1 MDPKRNTIALSREG
15 ESTRSDTMQNGQN
28 APSAPSA
35 QSLASTQGL
44 ASTHG
49 APASPCI
56 RHCCLDLQ
64 DVCVGCGRSID
75 EITGWQRSSD
85 DEKRAI
91 LARCQQ
97 RLAQRAQT

>member
-1 MDPKRNTIALSREG
+1 MAPNRNSIALSSEG
-15 ESTRSDTMQNGQN
+15 ESIRSDTAQPEQNI
-28 APSAPSA
+28 PSA
-35 QSLASTQGL
+35 QGV
-44 ASTHG
+44 
-49 APASPCI
+49 PASPCI
-56 RHCCLDLQ
+56 RHCCLDLR

-97 RLAQRAQT
+97 RLQQRAQKSPL

>member
-15 ESTRSDTMQNGQN
+15 EATRSDTMQNGQN
-28 APSAPSA
+28 APS
-35 QSLASTQGL
+35 TQGL
-44 ASTHG
+44 ASTQG

>member
-15 ESTRSDTMQNGQN
+15 ESTRSDTMQNGQHI
-28 APSAPSA
+28 PSA
-35 QSLASTQGL
+35 QGLASTQGIE
-44 ASTHG
+44 STQG